1 MPITAKRLREITILV
16 MKETIRIK
24 PNLSGSAQD
33 RQAGVFCSACE
44 YRHQSGFSLIE
55 LLVVLVILGV
65 MSAIAIPAFS
75 DWRERQAVQGATQ
88 TLMAQL
94 KQARV
99 LAVSE
104 NRGVRISFDTKS
116 YTFDADT
123 SGNCGTCRN
132 EQINLSQYS
141 GDLSVGSD
149 KNPLSFSSRG
159 TAGNTTITLSAGS
172 HSRTIKVNLIGRAY
186 LK

>member
-1 MPITAKRLREITILV
+1 

-24 PNLSGSAQD
+24 PNLSGSIQD
-33 RQAGVFCSACE
+33 RQAGVFRSDCE
-44 YRHQSGFSLIE
+44 YRYQSGFSLIE

-75 DWRERQAVQGATQ
+75 DWRDRQAVQGATQ

-104 NRGVRISFDTKS
+104 NRRVRISFDTKS

-141 GDLSVGSD
+141 NNLSVESNN
-149 KNPLSFSSRG
+149 NPLSFSSRG
-159 TAGNTTITLSAGS
+159 TAGNTTMKLTTGK
-172 HSRTIKVNLIGRAY
+172 HSKTIKVNLIGRAY
-186 LK
+186 LQ